1 MKAVLD
7 GIRPEGIYT
16 TSQAIEITG
25 MCQKTFYNW
34 VKSGKIPCHLRLVD
48 NRKVFK
54 GHELIRVLTHTIRM
68 APCGWGE
75 TTSKSRRGKAK

>member
-16 TSQAIEITG
+16 TSQAIEVTG

-54 GHELIRVLTHTIRM
+54 GHELLKVLTGTIMM
-68 APCGWGE
+68 APPGWGE
-75 TTSKSRRGKAK
+75 VARKRRRRKAV